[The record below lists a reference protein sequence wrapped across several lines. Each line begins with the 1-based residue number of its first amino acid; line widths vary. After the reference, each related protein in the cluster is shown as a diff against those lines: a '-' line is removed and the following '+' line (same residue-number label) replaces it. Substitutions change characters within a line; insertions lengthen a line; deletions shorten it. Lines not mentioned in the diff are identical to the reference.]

1 MSGFHAVIDVRRWGD
16 FGIGTYVRNLVLAL
30 ARIDRDNRY
39 TLIARPAHCTE
50 LASIAPNFQAVP
62 YRRSDTDLIHNAT
75 FPYFLRRF
83 RANLHH
89 IPLNSVAYWMPRPYI
104 VTVHDMSSILFRRSR
119 NFRGALHEERYR
131 RGVAR
136 AERVIAVSHSTR
148 RDLEAVLPIAPDRVR
163 TIYSAPDPVFSAANG
178 NSSDGEVLERSDGE
192 VLERSDKEVLERS
205 DEEVLERYS
214 IRSPFILY
222 AGIVRPRKNIP
233 RLVEAFAVLRGDFE
247 NHAIYRD
254 LRLVIIGDELSRNT
268 AVRRAVVATRVEP
281 YVRFLGFVPIETLRV
296 FYRAALIFAFP
307 SLYEGFGLA
316 PLEAMACGTP
326 VVASNLPA
334 LVEAVGDAAELVT
347 PDNVFDIARGLREL
361 LIDEE
366 KRTALAQAGRMQA
379 GRFSWDD
386 TARRVLGVYGEVV

>member
-1 MSGFHAVIDVRRWGD
+1 MSDFHAVIDVRRWGD

-39 TLIARPAHCTE
+39 TLIARPEHCAD
-50 LASIAPNFQAVP
+50 LASLPRNFQAAP
-62 YRRSDTDLIHNAT
+62 YRRRDTDLIHNAT

-83 RANLHH
+83 RANLYH
-89 IPLNSVAYWMPRPYI
+89 IPLNSVAYWMPQSYI
-104 VTVHDMSSILFRRSR
+104 VTVHDMSSILFRPGR
-119 NFRGALHEERYR
+119 NFRRALHEERYR
-131 RGVAR
+131 RGAAR

-148 RDLEAVLPIAPDRVR
+148 RDLEAVVPIAPERVR
-163 TIYSAPDPVFSAANG
+163 TIYSAPDPVFNAANG
-178 NSSDGEVLERSDGE
+178 DFTDGEVLERSDG
-192 VLERSDKEVLERS
+192 
-205 DEEVLERYS
+205 EVLERYS

-247 NHAIYRD
+247 NHTIYRD
-254 LRLVIIGDELSRNT
+254 LRLVIIGDELSRNP

-296 FYRAALIFAFP
+296 FYRAAVIFAFP

-366 KRTALAQAGRMQA
+366 KRRTLAQAGRMQA
-379 GRFSWDD
+379 GRFSWDE
-386 TARRVLGVYGEVV
+386 TARRVLGVYGEVI